1 MPSFDIVSELDKHQV
16 TNAIDQSTRII
27 TNRFDFKGIDARFE
41 RDDKQVTLIAE
52 ADIQL
57 QQMLDILR
65 QALIKCGI
73 DLNCM
78 EIKDPEQSGKQ
89 AKQTVTLREGL
100 EAELSKK
107 IVKLIKDKKMKVQA
121 SIQGDQVR
129 VTGKK
134 RDDLQEVIA
143 MLRAE
148 NEAIGMPLQF
158 NNFRD

>member
-16 TNAIDQSTRII
+16 TNALDQATRII

-41 RDDKQVTLIAE
+41 RDDKLVTLVAE

-57 QQMLDILR
+57 QQMLDVLR
-65 QALIKCGI
+65 QALVKSGI
-73 DLNCM
+73 DLHCM
-78 EIKDPEQSGKQ
+78 EIKDPVQSGKQ
-89 AKQTVTLREGL
+89 YKQSVTLREGL
-100 EAELSKK
+100 ETELSKK
-107 IVKLIKDKKMKVQA
+107 IIKLIKDKKMKVQS

-143 MLRAE
+143 MLRTE
-148 NEAIGMPLQF
+148 QETIGMPLQF